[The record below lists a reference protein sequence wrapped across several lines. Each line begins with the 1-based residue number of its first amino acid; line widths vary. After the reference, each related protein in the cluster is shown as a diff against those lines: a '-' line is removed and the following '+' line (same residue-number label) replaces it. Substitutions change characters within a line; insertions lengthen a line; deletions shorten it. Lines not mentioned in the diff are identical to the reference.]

1 MFMSGV
7 TFKSLLLSTITAVL
21 VTGFSLHA
29 SPAYA
34 KRVKITEEH
43 NKICEGAA
51 AVMEEKYQIPD
62 NILHGIVRTESS
74 SYPWVINWS
83 GNGEFF
89 HTKEE
94 AIARVRDLQ
103 ARGQKSIDVGCA
115 QINLYWH
122 PKAFSS
128 LEEAFDPISNLDY
141 AARHVLELKEEQGFS
156 TWFSSV
162 AMYHS
167 GKRKSDR
174 GDNYAR
180 IVYKHIK
187 SKPAREPYVYDGNKK
202 DGGRPA
208 PTMRAEADDLDQQEA
223 SKSQEPVQHA
233 SATAKPALNAVTL
246 STKSMTAEIRDG
258 SYDLDRVFPYEFS
271 LNEFFGEGQ
280 HGINQVAVE
289 GYISNTAHS
298 RVSNMQGVIGN
309 LR

>member
-1 MFMSGV
+1 MLNRYINFKPSLSSFTTAAILSGI
-7 TFKSLLLSTITAVL
+7 LSST
-21 VTGFSLHA
+21 
-29 SPAYA
+29 SPAQA
-34 KRVKITEEH
+34 QRVKITEEH

-51 AVMEEKYQIPD
+51 ALMEERYNIPD
-62 NILHGIVRTESS
+62 NIMHGIVRTESS

-94 AIARVRDLQ
+94 AIARVRELQ
-103 ARGQKSIDVGCA
+103 GRGQKSIDVGCA
-115 QINLYWH
+115 QVNLYWH

-141 AARHVLELKEEQGFS
+141 AARHVLELKEDQGFS

-187 SKPAREPYVYDGNKK
+187 SKPAREPYIYNGNKT
-202 DGGRPA
+202 DGGRPDPEMIA
-208 PTMRAEADDLDQQEA
+208 QDIGE
-223 SKSQEPVQHA
+223 KPVQVQA
-233 SATAKPALNAVTL
+233 PENKLQTAENERSTSLNAVTL
-246 STKSMTAEIRDG
+246 STKSMTPEIRDRG
-258 SYDLDRVFPYEFS
+258 YDPDWVFPYEFS

-280 HGINQVAVE
+280 HGINKGVVE
-289 GYISNTAHS
+289 GSITQTSKS

-309 LR
+309 LN

>member
-1 MFMSGV
+1 MFTPSV
-7 TFKSLLLSTITAVL
+7 TLKSLLETTITGCLVL
-21 VTGFSLHA
+21 GLLLSA

-51 AVMEEKYQIPD
+51 ALMEDKYDIPD
-62 NILHGIVRTESS
+62 NIMHGIVRTESS

-94 AIARVRDLQ
+94 AINRVEQLL
-103 ARGQKSIDVGCA
+103 ARGKKSIDVGCA

-122 PKAFSS
+122 PKAFAS
-128 LEEAFDPISNLDY
+128 LDEAFDPVTNLDY
-141 AARHVLELKEEQGFS
+141 AARHLLELKEDQGFS

-167 GKRKSDR
+167 GKRKSER

-180 IVYKHIK
+180 IVYRHIK
-187 SKPAREPYVYDGNKK
+187 SKPAIEPYVYDGNKQ
-202 DGGRPA
+202 DGGRPVPNMTA
-208 PTMRAEADDLDQQEA
+208 QDPVEETRKATESEVQIAERDM
-223 SKSQEPVQHA
+223 STS
-233 SATAKPALNAVTL
+233 LNAVTL
-246 STKSMTAEIRDG
+246 STKSVSAKIRDRG
-258 SYDLDRVFPYEFS
+258 YDLDRVFPYEFS
-271 LNEFFGEGQ
+271 LNEFFGEDQ
-280 HGINQVAVE
+280 HSINQRAVT
-289 GYISNTAHS
+289 GSISETSQS

-309 LR
+309 LN